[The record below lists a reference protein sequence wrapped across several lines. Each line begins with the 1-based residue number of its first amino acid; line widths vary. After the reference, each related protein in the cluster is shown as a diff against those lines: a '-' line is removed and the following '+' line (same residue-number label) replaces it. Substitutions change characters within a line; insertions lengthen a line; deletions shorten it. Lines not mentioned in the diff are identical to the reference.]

1 MPAMEVNASIFWARL
16 SVRGSE
22 SMASTVTLRAARL
35 CISSGFCAGQ
45 MKLTSTWPSRIRPSS
60 AMLGAR
66 TLKTMSALG
75 QTSLTTSAPAARY
88 VSSAKF
94 AASPAPD
101 CTATRKP
108 SLISF
113 STTSGTVATRFS
125 PAAVSR
131 GTPISWDIDWG
142 GILACRPASFLTSVN
157 PSHPAKA
164 PLGELKGALH
174 DERERGGGDRAGEQ
188 RHVVVQRESRGDA
201 LAVAARSDEGG
212 NGRSADVDH
221 RRGLDPRKDRRQGE
235 RQLDQSQP
243 LTRFEAERHRRLP
256 HAAADGDQPGTRV
269 ANDRQQPVKEQR
281 DQRRQDADRAD
292 GGDKKS
298 EKRERRDGLDH
309 ADDAENRLGRAR
321 QLGRHDAERNAHGD
335 ARSERRQYQHEV
347 LARES
352 PEVGAEQRAD
362 EAALAAFHLA
372 EEKRRRLG
380 KALAVELG

>member
-45 MKLTSTWPSRIRPSS
+45 MKLTSACPSCISPTS
-60 AMLGAR
+60 AGLGAR
-66 TLKTMSALG
+66 TLKMMSAFQG
-75 QTSLTTSAPAARY
+75 SETISAPAARY
-88 VSSAKF
+88 ASSEKL

-113 STTSGTVATRFS
+113 STTSGTLATRFS

-131 GTPISWDIDWG
+131 GTAISCGIDWG

-164 PLGELKGALH
+164 PLGKLKGALH

-221 RRGLDPRKDRRQGE
+221 R
-235 RQLDQSQP
+235 
-243 LTRFEAERHRRLP
+243 
-256 HAAADGDQPGTRV
+256 
-269 ANDRQQPVKEQR
+269 
-281 DQRRQDADRAD
+281 
-292 GGDKKS
+292 
-298 EKRERRDGLDH
+298 
-309 ADDAENRLGRAR
+309 
-321 QLGRHDAERNAHGD
+321 
-335 ARSERRQYQHEV
+335 
-347 LARES
+347 
-352 PEVGAEQRAD
+352 
-362 EAALAAFHLA
+362 
-372 EEKRRRLG
+372 
-380 KALAVELG
+380 